1 MRSGILLDTGPLVAF
16 LNRRERHHAWVRDCW
31 RDISPPM
38 LTSESV
44 LSEAIFLVEQAGGD
58 AVSVLEL
65 VGRGVIQPSFRLNEN
80 VEHVKRLIGK
90 YSDVPMSLADACLVR
105 MSELRESCTVFTLD
119 EDFRLYRRNGRRSI
133 PLLFPSSR

>member
-1 MRSGILLDTGPLVAF
+1 
-16 LNRRERHHAWVRDCW
+16 
-31 RDISPPM
+31 M